1 MEQSDEE
8 LFAEFL
14 TRNKR
19 NINCLLD
26 KERNIR
32 LKALKDFDKN
42 LLDEKNDHVL
52 SKFWR
57 DHLLKPL
64 VLIYDDKIEKLREF
78 AINITSQLVERFELQ
93 EEAQVIIPGIV
104 ARMNKIPFP
113 EPSEEVRLE
122 FLKLLDQLLDKDAY
136 QFVPQLSDVSV
147 MLSKA
152 LLDANPDMKNNAAS
166 FCVKLCEKLPDKIGG
181 RMKKVVISLTENLK
195 HQHSKVRKSSLNAL
209 QVVIG

>member
-8 LFAEFL
+8 YFAEFL

-19 NINCLLD
+19 SINCLLD

-42 LLDEKNDHVL
+42 LLDEKNDNVL
-52 SKFWR
+52 AKFWR

-64 VLIYDDKIEKLREF
+64 VLIYDDKIEKLREL
-78 AINITSQLVERFELQ
+78 AINITTQLVDRFELK

-122 FLKLLDQLLDKDAY
+122 FLKLLDQLLEKDAY
-136 QFVPQLSDVSV
+136 QFVPQLSDVSI

-166 FCVKLCEKLPDKIGG
+166 F
-181 RMKKVVISLTENLK
+181 
-195 HQHSKVRKSSLNAL
+195 
-209 QVVIG
+209 

>member
-1 MEQSDEE
+1 MEQNDEE
-8 LFAEFL
+8 LFNDFL

-42 LLDEKNDHVL
+42 LLSEENDAVL

-64 VLIYDDKIEKLREF
+64 VLIYDDKVEKLREI
-78 AINITSQLVERFELQ
+78 AINITTQLIERFEVK

-104 ARMNKIPFP
+104 ERMNKIPYA

-122 FLKLLDQLLDKDAY
+122 FLDLLELLLDKDPQ
-136 QFVPQLSDVSV
+136 QFIPQLTDVCI
-147 MLSKA
+147 MLSKV
-152 LLDANPDMKNNAAS
+152 LLDSNPDMKNKAS
-166 FCVKLCEKLPDKIGG
+166 AF
-181 RMKKVVISLTENLK
+181 
-195 HQHSKVRKSSLNAL
+195 
-209 QVVIG
+209 